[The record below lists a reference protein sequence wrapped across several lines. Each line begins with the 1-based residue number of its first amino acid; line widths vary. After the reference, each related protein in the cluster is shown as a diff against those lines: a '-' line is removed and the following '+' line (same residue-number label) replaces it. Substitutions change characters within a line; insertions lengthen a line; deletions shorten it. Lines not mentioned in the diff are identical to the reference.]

1 MKFELHSVE
10 TNETRLYSLFL
21 PVMRELCENSKIKQK
36 TGENGLV
43 SNTEIEIK
51 LARFHPKLC
60 VRFSSL
66 SLLNDA

>member
-51 LARFHPKLC
+51 LARMNY
-60 VRFSSL
+60 S
-66 SLLNDA
+66 

>member
-21 PVMRELCENSKIKQK
+21 PVMRELCESSKIKQK
-36 TGENGLV
+36 NSETGLV

-51 LARFHPKLC
+51 I
-60 VRFSSL
+60 S
-66 SLLNDA
+66 